1 MIAPFF
7 VLQIFCFGTLNHAK
21 HVLALALGTLALGIA
36 EFSMMSILLPT
47 AEALSVT
54 VPEAGHFISAYA
66 AGVCAGV
73 LLMVTIARRIPLKR
87 LLLIIAG
94 LICLGNTLTIFA
106 PSYSLMIVSRFI
118 AGLPHGAFFG
128 VGSIVCAK
136 LAGPGKASHDV
147 SMMVAGMTIA
157 NLGGVPLAS
166 FLAWALSW
174 RAAFV
179 IAALLALLALLAIRL
194 WVPQTEPL
202 PDRGFKAQFRFL
214 GTLEPWLVLGAIGL
228 GNGGFFAYYSY
239 VNPVIEHVAEIPASM
254 MSLVITLAG
263 AGMVLGNLFCAKIS
277 SRFSDPS
284 LAAAGQGCL
293 FITLVALF
301 FMAHWAPAAVLLT
314 ALAAACV
321 FFISGP
327 EQVMMIEN
335 AGEGQLLA
343 AALAQCSFNAGNA
356 VGAWLGGLP
365 IEAGKAANWAAM
377 PGIFLALAGFGL
389 LFAKWQIHL
398 IRQRERMEDRVE
410 ALQEA
415 LRDKE

>member
-47 AEALSVT
+47 AEDLSVT

-66 AGVCAGV
+66 AGV

>member
-47 AEALSVT
+47 AEDLSVT

>member
-1 MIAPFF
+1 MP
-7 VLQIFCFGTLNHAK
+7 K

-47 AEALSVT
+47 AEDLSVT

-66 AGVCAGV
+66 TGVCAGV
-73 LLMVTIARRIPLKR
+73 LLMVNIARRIPLKR
-87 LLLIIAG
+87 LLLIIAA

-415 LRDKE
+415 LRDK

>member
-1 MIAPFF
+1 MP
-7 VLQIFCFGTLNHAK
+7 K

-47 AEALSVT
+47 AEDLSVT

-66 AGVCAGV
+66 TGVCAGV
-73 LLMVTIARRIPLKR
+73 LLMVTIARRIPLK
-87 LLLIIAG
+87 LLLIIAA

-415 LRDKE
+415 LRDK

>member
-1 MIAPFF
+1 MP
-7 VLQIFCFGTLNHAK
+7 K

-47 AEALSVT
+47 AEDLSVT

-66 AGVCAGV
+66 TGVCAGV

-87 LLLIIAG
+87 LLLIIAA

-202 PDRGFKAQFRFL
+202 PDRGFKAQF
-214 GTLEPWLVLGAIGL
+214 

-415 LRDKE
+415 LRDK

>member
-1 MIAPFF
+1 MP
-7 VLQIFCFGTLNHAK
+7 K
-21 HVLALALGTLALGIA
+21 HVLALALGIA

-47 AEALSVT
+47 AEDLSVT

-66 AGVCAGV
+66 TGVCAGV

-87 LLLIIAG
+87 LLLIIAA

-106 PSYSLMIVSRFI
+106 PSYSLMIVSRLI

-398 IRQRERMEDRVE
+398 IRQRERMQDRVE

>member
-1 MIAPFF
+1 MIAPFS
-7 VLQIFCFGTLNHAK
+7 VSAHSIMPK

-47 AEALSVT
+47 AEDLSVT

-194 WVPQTEPL
+194 WVPQPEPL

-301 FMAHWAPAAVLLT
+301 FMAHWAPAAVLLP

>member
-1 MIAPFF
+1 MP
-7 VLQIFCFGTLNHAK
+7 K

-47 AEALSVT
+47 AEDLSVT

-66 AGVCAGV
+66 TGVCAGV

-87 LLLIIAG
+87 LLLIIAA

-179 IAALLALLALLAIRL
+179 IAALLALLAIRL

-415 LRDKE
+415 LRDK